1 MKFPLSLLTKLS
13 TVALAAIVCVTFAS
27 CADDTISNSTDGVK
41 TQSTQSVKLATST
54 MLFSANVGLQLP
66 DITNAIGSSTPA
78 TRAVSLNERYMPLAE
93 GSELKARVFVVK
105 ADRDAMKMIN
115 GKEAMD
121 PEKVVMGAGEVTW
134 DNIQQVNGGGVNLH
148 SNKNALTLTWL
159 GKEVPMKAG
168 EDWYICGIIG
178 GEYDNS
184 FKEASETATDPAQKK
199 LALQLYNFYVKFN
212 PSSAHN
218 TRDAKGNLRVTAAFS
233 TGWTKL
239 DIKQTN
245 VIDIRN
251 WKFKARGTLLRFKV
265 KRDTELVKPEAHKY
279 SFASS
284 QLTANGG
291 FLMMPLSS
299 FRGGDAY
306 KTDLEHG
313 LDCEIRPWEQDID
326 HNFYWQY
333 QSDQHKPFN
342 DIEPGKPSERP
353 NSYYEYRYT
362 YDAGKMHEDKYGKDY
377 DEFYV
382 WGMPMPMPGY
392 NGTTQL
398 TAERGSF
405 MLGRKQPANSKYD
418 YADEWLLAKGQV
430 DEEYNTN
437 EYKIVDFTSEQ
448 NRNKAFS
455 AELGVCRP
463 RFSEM
468 EDGKLKYAW
477 ANPLER
483 LAVTNSMTE
492 EKGWHDSNVQ
502 NSKDKDWGY
511 IQNLTCNSGYFKTR
525 FTMGGKPMVPDNYH
539 APTSEEW
546 GCAVPN
552 IYTNLNDRW
561 LDNDMV
567 GWDRLI
573 PGATP
578 WFEMYNPRNDDDRP
592 RIVAGETHIDAKR
605 DIQEERYWQEY
616 PAFYSYYMQDRD
628 KAELMA
634 IRFEGTHP
642 EAKYADEK
650 YLIGNRY
657 RCAYRWR
664 FVNCGN
670 GKNSDDNSNDAHG
683 MRVVVQS
690 RWIGHANV
698 SLTDLTDEA
707 WWGESS
713 SQNPLFNT
721 DCYRVMSCTGY
732 PYTNGKAGR
741 KWLWH
746 ISLWTSTRWKYDN
759 YGTDDEY
766 SNKTMCIRRF
776 SKDGFE
782 RGHNDN
788 NRACLPVRLIVNRNV
803 DEFGSEAPRRKQ
815 YDRDQNTLISRKAD
829 NSVTN
834 WNYTP
839 PKYY

>member
-1 MKFPLSLLTKLS
+1 M
-13 TVALAAIVCVTFAS
+13 
-27 CADDTISNSTDGVK
+27 
-41 TQSTQSVKLATST
+41 Q
-54 MLFSANVGLQLP
+54 
-66 DITNAIGSSTPA
+66 
-78 TRAVSLNERYMPLAE
+78 
-93 GSELKARVFVVK
+93 
-105 ADRDAMKMIN
+105 
-115 GKEAMD
+115 
-121 PEKVVMGAGEVTW
+121 
-134 DNIQQVNGGGVNLH
+134 
-148 SNKNALTLTWL
+148 
-159 GKEVPMKAG
+159 AG

-178 GEYDNS
+178 GEYDDS
-184 FKEASETATDPAQKK
+184 FKEIAEDPTTDPDTKK

-239 DIKQTN
+239 NIKQTN

-251 WKFKARGTLLRFKV
+251 WIFKARGTLLRFKV

-299 FRGGDAY
+299 FRSGNAY
-306 KTDLEHG
+306 KTDCDNG

-333 QSDQHKPFN
+333 QSDQHKTFN
-342 DIEPGKPSERP
+342 DIQPSEP
-353 NSYYEYRYT
+353 SKSQNTYYEYRYT

-418 YADEWLLAKGQV
+418 YADEWLLAKGEV
-430 DEEYNTN
+430 SKELNTN
-437 EYKIVDFTSEQ
+437 EYKIIDFTSEQ

-468 EDGKLKYAW
+468 ENGKFKYAW

-483 LAVTNSMTE
+483 LAVTNSKTN
-492 EKGWHDSNVQ
+492 EKGWHDSNKQ
-502 NSKDKDWGY
+502 NSTDKNSGY
-511 IQNLTCNSGYFKTR
+511 IDNLTCKSGDFKMR
-525 FTMGGKPMVPDNYH
+525 FLINGKTKLPDNYH
-539 APTSEEW
+539 VPNNEEW
-546 GCAVPN
+546 GCAIPN

-561 LDNDMV
+561 LDNGLL
-567 GWDRLI
+567 GWDRLT

-578 WFEMYNPRNDDDRP
+578 WYEMYNPGKDDDRS
-592 RIVAGETHIDAKR
+592 IITAGETHNNAKR
-605 DIQEERYWQEY
+605 EIQEERDWGKY

-628 KAELMA
+628 KSELMA
-634 IRFEGTHP
+634 IRFNGTNP
-642 EAKYADEK
+642 QAKYTGEK

-664 FVNCGN
+664 FINCGN
-670 GKNSDDNSNDAHG
+670 NEDSNDEHG
-683 MRVVVQS
+683 MRLVVQS
-690 RWIGHANV
+690 RWIGNANV
-698 SLTDLTDEA
+698 SLMDLKDDK

-732 PYTNGKAGR
+732 PYTGYR
-741 KWLWH
+741 WTWY
-746 ISLWTSTRWKYDN
+746 ISFWTSARWKFVPN
-759 YGTDDEY
+759 TGDDQY
-766 SNKTMCIRRF
+766 INKTMCYRRF

-782 RGHNDN
+782 RGHNDGSGW
-788 NRACLPVRLIVNRNV
+788 CLPVRLIINRNV
-803 DEFGSEAPRRKQ
+803 DEFGSEAPRKKQ
-815 YDRDQNTLISRKAD
+815 HDRDQNTLISRKAD
-829 NSVTN
+829 GTVSDWT
-834 WNYTP
+834 YTP
-839 PKYY
+839 PKGY

>member
-66 DITNAIGSSTPA
+66 DITNTIDPNTPA

-93 GSELKARVFVVK
+93 GSDLKARVFVVK
-105 ADRDAMKMIN
+105 ADKNAMKMIN
-115 GKEAMD
+115 GKQAMD
-121 PEKVVMGAGEVTW
+121 PDKVVMGAGEVTW

-184 FKEASETATDPAQKK
+184 FKETSETTTDPALKK

-239 DIKQTN
+239 NIKQTN

-251 WKFKARGTLLRFKV
+251 WIFKARGTLLRFKV

-299 FRGGDAY
+299 FRGADAY
-306 KTDLEHG
+306 KTDCEKG

-333 QSDQHKPFN
+333 QSDQHKTFN
-342 DIEPGKPSERP
+342 DIEPSEPSKSQ
-353 NSYYEYRYT
+353 NTYYEYRYT

-418 YADEWLLAKGQV
+418 YADEWLLAKGEV
-430 DEEYNTN
+430 SKELNTN
-437 EYKIVDFTSEQ
+437 EYKIIDFTSEQ

-468 EDGKLKYAW
+468 ENGKFKYAW
-477 ANPLER
+477 ANPLEG
-483 LAVTNSMTE
+483 LAVTNSKTN
-492 EKGWHDSNVQ
+492 EKGWHDSNKQ
-502 NSKDKDWGY
+502 NSTDKNSGY
-511 IQNLTCNSGYFKTR
+511 IDNLTCKSGDFKMR
-525 FTMGGKPMVPDNYH
+525 FLINGKTKLPDNYH
-539 APTSEEW
+539 VPNNEEW
-546 GCAVPN
+546 GCAIPN

-561 LDNDMV
+561 LDNGLL
-567 GWDRLI
+567 GWDRLT

-578 WFEMYNPRNDDDRP
+578 WFEMYNPGKDDDRS
-592 RIVAGETHIDAKR
+592 IITAGETHNNAKR
-605 DIQEERYWQEY
+605 EIQEERDWGKY

-628 KAELMA
+628 KSELMA
-634 IRFEGTHP
+634 IRFNGTNP
-642 EAKYADEK
+642 QAKYTGEK

-664 FVNCGN
+664 FINCGN
-670 GKNSDDNSNDAHG
+670 NEDSNDEHG
-683 MRVVVQS
+683 MRLVVQS
-690 RWIGHANV
+690 RWIGNANV
-698 SLTDLTDEA
+698 SLMDLKDDK

-732 PYTNGKAGR
+732 PYTGHG
-741 KWLWH
+741 WTWY
-746 ISLWTSTRWKYDN
+746 ISFWTSARWKFVPN
-759 YGTDDEY
+759 TGDDQY
-766 SNKTMCIRRF
+766 INKSMCYRRF

-782 RGHNDN
+782 RGHNDGSGW
-788 NRACLPVRLIVNRNV
+788 CLPVRLIINRNV
-803 DEFGSEAPRRKQ
+803 DEFGSEAPRKKQ
-815 YDRDQNTLISRKAD
+815 HDRDQNTLISRKAD
-829 NSVTN
+829 GTVSDWT
-834 WNYTP
+834 YTP
-839 PKYY
+839 PKGY

>member
-66 DITNAIGSSTPA
+66 DITNTIDPNTPA

-93 GSELKARVFVVK
+93 GSDLKARVFVVK
-105 ADRDAMKMIN
+105 ADKNAMKMIN
-115 GKEAMD
+115 GKQAMD
-121 PEKVVMGAGEVTW
+121 PDKVVMGAGEVTW

-178 GEYDNS
+178 GEYDDF
-184 FKEASETATDPAQKK
+184 FKETSEKATDPAQKK

-251 WKFKARGTLLRFKV
+251 WIFKARGTLLRFKV

-299 FRGGDAY
+299 FRSGNAY
-306 KTDLEHG
+306 KTDCEKG

-333 QSDQHKPFN
+333 ESDQHKTFN
-342 DIEPGKPSERP
+342 DIEPSEPSKSQ
-353 NSYYEYRYT
+353 NTYYEYRYT
-362 YDAGKMHEDKYGKDY
+362 YDAGKMHEDRYGKDY

-418 YADEWLLAKGQV
+418 YADEWLLAKGEV
-430 DEEYNTN
+430 SKELNTN
-437 EYKIVDFTSEQ
+437 EYKIIDFTSEQ

-468 EDGKLKYAW
+468 ENGKFKYAW

-483 LAVTNSMTE
+483 LAVTNSKTN
-492 EKGWHDSNVQ
+492 EKGWHDSNKQ
-502 NSKDKDWGY
+502 NSTDKNSGY
-511 IQNLTCNSGYFKTR
+511 IDNLTCKSGDFKMR
-525 FTMGGKPMVPDNYH
+525 FLINGKTKLPDNYH
-539 APTSEEW
+539 VPNNEEW
-546 GCAVPN
+546 GCAIPN

-561 LDNDMV
+561 LDNGLL
-567 GWDRLI
+567 GWDRLT

-578 WFEMYNPRNDDDRP
+578 WYEMYNPGKDDDRS
-592 RIVAGETHIDAKR
+592 IITAGETHNNAKR
-605 DIQEERYWQEY
+605 EIQEERDWGKY

-628 KAELMA
+628 KSELMA
-634 IRFEGTHP
+634 IRFNGTNP
-642 EAKYADEK
+642 QAKYTGEK

-664 FVNCGN
+664 FINCGN
-670 GKNSDDNSNDAHG
+670 NEDSNDEHG
-683 MRVVVQS
+683 MRLVVQS
-690 RWIGHANV
+690 RWIGNANV
-698 SLTDLTDEA
+698 SLMDLKDDK

-732 PYTNGKAGR
+732 PYTGYR
-741 KWLWH
+741 WTWY
-746 ISLWTSTRWKYDN
+746 ISFWTSARWKFVPN
-759 YGTDDEY
+759 TGDDQY
-766 SNKTMCIRRF
+766 INKTMCYRRF

-782 RGHNDN
+782 RGHNDGSGW
-788 NRACLPVRLIVNRNV
+788 CLPVRLIINRNV
-803 DEFGSEAPRRKQ
+803 DEFGSEAPRKKQ
-815 YDRDQNTLISRKAD
+815 HDKDQNTLISRKAD
-829 NSVTN
+829 GTVSDWT
-834 WNYTP
+834 YTP
-839 PKYY
+839 PKGY

>member
-66 DITNAIGSSTPA
+66 DITNTIDPNTPA

-93 GSELKARVFVVK
+93 GSDLKARVFVVK
-105 ADRDAMKMIN
+105 ADKNAMKMIN
-115 GKEAMD
+115 GKQAMD
-121 PEKVVMGAGEVTW
+121 PDKVVMGAGEVTW

-159 GKEVPMKAG
+159 GEPASMQAG

-178 GEYDNS
+178 GEYDDS
-184 FKEASETATDPAQKK
+184 FKEIAEDPTTDPDTKK

-239 DIKQTN
+239 NIKQTN

-251 WKFKARGTLLRFKV
+251 WIFKARGTLLRFKV

-299 FRGGDAY
+299 FRSGNAY
-306 KTDLEHG
+306 KTDCDNG

-333 QSDQHKPFN
+333 ESDQHKTFN
-342 DIEPGKPSERP
+342 DIGPSEP
-353 NSYYEYRYT
+353 SKSQNTYYEYRYT

-418 YADEWLLAKGQV
+418 YADEWLLAKG
-430 DEEYNTN
+430 EASKELNTN
-437 EYKIVDFTSEQ
+437 EYKIIDFTSEQ

-468 EDGKLKYAW
+468 ENGKLKYAW

-483 LAVTNSMTE
+483 LAVTNSKTN
-492 EKGWHDSNVQ
+492 EKGWHDSNKQ
-502 NSKDKDWGY
+502 NSTDKNSGY
-511 IQNLTCNSGYFKTR
+511 IDNLTCKSGDFKMR
-525 FTMGGKPMVPDNYH
+525 FLINGKTKLPDNYH
-539 APTSEEW
+539 VPNNEEW
-546 GCAVPN
+546 GCAIPN

-561 LDNDMV
+561 LDNGLL
-567 GWDRLI
+567 GWDRLT

-578 WFEMYNPRNDDDRP
+578 WYEMYNPGKDDDRP
-592 RIVAGETHIDAKR
+592 YITAGETHNNNKR
-605 DIQEERYWQEY
+605 EIQEERDWGKY

-628 KAELMA
+628 KSELMA
-634 IRFEGTHP
+634 IRFNGTNP
-642 EAKYADEK
+642 QAKYTGEK

-670 GKNSDDNSNDAHG
+670 NENSNDEHG
-683 MRVVVQS
+683 MRLVVQS
-690 RWIGHANV
+690 RWIGNANV
-698 SLTDLTDEA
+698 SLMDLKDEK

-732 PYTNGKAGR
+732 PYTGYR
-741 KWLWH
+741 WTWY
-746 ISLWTSTRWKYDN
+746 ISFWTSARWKFVPN
-759 YGTDDEY
+759 TGDDQY
-766 SNKTMCIRRF
+766 INKTMCYRRF

-782 RGHNDN
+782 RGHNDGG
-788 NRACLPVRLIVNRNV
+788 AWCLPVRLIVNRNV

-815 YDRDQNTLISRKAD
+815 YDSDQNTLISRKAD

>member
-66 DITNAIGSSTPA
+66 DITNTIDPNTPA

-93 GSELKARVFVVK
+93 GSDLKARVFVVK
-105 ADRDAMKMIN
+105 ADKNAMKMIN
-115 GKEAMD
+115 GKQAMD
-121 PEKVVMGAGEVTW
+121 PDKVVMGAGEVTW

-178 GEYDNS
+178 GEYDDF
-184 FKEASETATDPAQKK
+184 FKKTSEETTDPAVKK

-245 VIDIRN
+245 AIDIRN
-251 WKFKARGTLLRFKV
+251 WIFKARGTLLRFKV
-265 KRDTELVKPEAHKY
+265 KRDTELVKPQAHKY

-299 FRGGDAY
+299 FRSGNAY
-306 KTDLEHG
+306 KTDCEKG

-333 QSDQHKPFN
+333 ESDQHKTFN
-342 DIEPGKPSERP
+342 DIQPSEP
-353 NSYYEYRYT
+353 SKSQNTYYEYRYT
-362 YDAGKMHEDKYGKDY
+362 YDAGKMHEDRYGKDY

-418 YADEWLLAKGQV
+418 YADEWLLAKG
-430 DEEYNTN
+430 EASKELNTN
-437 EYKIVDFTSEQ
+437 EYKIIDFTSEQ

-468 EDGKLKYAW
+468 ENGNLKYAW

-483 LAVTNSMTE
+483 LAVTNSKTN
-492 EKGWHDSNVQ
+492 EKGWHDSNKQ
-502 NSKDKDWGY
+502 NSTDKNSGY
-511 IQNLTCNSGYFKTR
+511 IDNLTCKSGDFKMR
-525 FTMGGKPMVPDNYH
+525 FLINGKTKLPDNYH
-539 APTSEEW
+539 VPNNEEW
-546 GCAVPN
+546 GCAIPN

-561 LDNDMV
+561 LDKDLI
-567 GWDRLI
+567 GWDKLT

-578 WFEMYNPRNDDDRP
+578 WFEMYNPRNDEDRS
-592 RIVAGETHIDAKR
+592 IVTAGETHNNGKR
-605 DIQEERYWQEY
+605 DIQEERYWGEY

-628 KAELMA
+628 KSELMA
-634 IRFEGTHP
+634 IRFNGTNP
-642 EAKYADEK
+642 QAKYTGEK

-670 GKNSDDNSNDAHG
+670 NEDSNDKHG
-683 MRVVVQS
+683 MRLVVQS
-690 RWIGHANV
+690 RWIGNANV
-698 SLTDLTDEA
+698 SLMDLKDEK

-732 PYTNGKAGR
+732 PYTGHG
-741 KWLWH
+741 WTWY
-746 ISLWTSTRWKYDN
+746 ISLWTSARWKFIPN
-759 YGTDDEY
+759 TADDQY
-766 SNKTMCIRRF
+766 TNKSMCYRRF

-788 NRACLPVRLIVNRNV
+788 AGFCLPVRLIVNRNV
-803 DEFGSEAPRRKQ
+803 DEFGSETPRKKQ
-815 YDRDQNTLISRKAD
+815 HDKDQNTLISRKAD
-829 NSVTN
+829 GTVSDWT
-834 WNYTP
+834 YTP

>member
-66 DITNAIGSSTPA
+66 DITNTIDPNTPA

-93 GSELKARVFVVK
+93 GSDLKARVFVVK
-105 ADRDAMKMIN
+105 ADKNAMKMIN
-115 GKEAMD
+115 GKQAMD
-121 PEKVVMGAGEVTW
+121 PDKVVMGAGEVTW

-178 GEYDNS
+178 GEYDDF
-184 FKEASETATDPAQKK
+184 FKKTSEETTDPAVKK

-251 WKFKARGTLLRFKV
+251 WIFKARGTLLRFKV

-299 FRGGDAY
+299 FRSGNAY
-306 KTDLEHG
+306 TTDCEKG

-333 QSDQHKPFN
+333 ESDQHKTFN
-342 DIEPGKPSERP
+342 DIQPSEP
-353 NSYYEYRYT
+353 SKSQNTYYEYRYT
-362 YDAGKMHEDKYGKDY
+362 YDAGKMHEDRYGKDY

-382 WGMPMPMPGY
+382 WGMPMPMPDY

-418 YADEWLLAKGQV
+418 YADEWLLAKG
-430 DEEYNTN
+430 EASKELNTN
-437 EYKIVDFTSEQ
+437 EYKIIDFTSEQ

-468 EDGKLKYAW
+468 ENGNLKYAW

-483 LAVTNSMTE
+483 LAVTNSKTN
-492 EKGWHDSNVQ
+492 EKGWHDSNKQ
-502 NSKDKDWGY
+502 NSTDKNSGY
-511 IQNLTCNSGYFKTR
+511 IDNLTCKSGDFKMR
-525 FTMGGKPMVPDNYH
+525 FLINGKTKLPDNYH
-539 APTSEEW
+539 VPNNEEW
-546 GCAVPN
+546 GCAIPN

-561 LDNDMV
+561 LDKDLI
-567 GWDRLI
+567 GWDKLT

-578 WFEMYNPRNDDDRP
+578 WFEMYNPRNDEDCS
-592 RIVAGETHIDAKR
+592 IVTAGETHNNGKR
-605 DIQEERYWQEY
+605 DIQEERYWGEY

-628 KAELMA
+628 KSELMA
-634 IRFEGTHP
+634 IRFNGTNP
-642 EAKYADEK
+642 QAKYTGEK

-670 GKNSDDNSNDAHG
+670 NEDSNDKHG
-683 MRVVVQS
+683 MRLVVQS
-690 RWIGHANV
+690 RWIGNANV
-698 SLTDLTDEA
+698 SLMDLKDEK

-732 PYTNGKAGR
+732 PYTGHG
-741 KWLWH
+741 WTWY
-746 ISLWTSTRWKYDN
+746 ISLWTSARWKFIPN
-759 YGTDDEY
+759 TADDQY
-766 SNKTMCIRRF
+766 TNKSMCYRRF

-788 NRACLPVRLIVNRNV
+788 AGFCLPVRLIVNRNV
-803 DEFGSEAPRRKQ
+803 DEFGSETPRKKQ
-815 YDRDQNTLISRKAD
+815 HDKDQNTLISRKAD
-829 NSVTN
+829 GTVSDWT
-834 WNYTP
+834 YTP

>member
-27 CADDTISNSTDGVK
+27 CADDAISNSTDGVK
-41 TQSTQSVKLATST
+41 TQSMQSVKLATST

-66 DITNAIGSSTPA
+66 DITNTIDPNTPA

-93 GSELKARVFVVK
+93 GSDLKARVFVVK
-105 ADRDAMKMIN
+105 ADKNAMKMIN
-115 GKEAMD
+115 GKQAMD
-121 PEKVVMGAGEVTW
+121 PDKVVMGAGEVTW

-184 FKEASETATDPAQKK
+184 FKEASETATDPDQKK

-239 DIKQTN
+239 NIKQTN

-251 WKFKARGTLLRFKV
+251 WIFKARGTLLRFKV
-265 KRDTELVKPEAHKY
+265 KRDTELVKPQAHKY

-299 FRGGDAY
+299 FRSGNAY
-306 KTDLEHG
+306 KTDCEKG

-333 QSDQHKPFN
+333 ESDQHKTFN
-342 DIEPGKPSERP
+342 DIEPSEPSKSQ
-353 NSYYEYRYT
+353 NTYYEYRYT
-362 YDAGKMHEDKYGKDY
+362 YDAGKMHEDRYGKDY

-418 YADEWLLAKGQV
+418 YADEWLLAKGEV
-430 DEEYNTN
+430 SKELNTN
-437 EYKIVDFTSEQ
+437 EYKIIDFTSEQ

-468 EDGKLKYAW
+468 ENGKFKYAW

-483 LAVTNSMTE
+483 LAVTNSKTN
-492 EKGWHDSNVQ
+492 EKGWHDSNKQ
-502 NSKDKDWGY
+502 NSTDKNSGY
-511 IQNLTCNSGYFKTR
+511 IDNLTCKSGDFKMR
-525 FTMGGKPMVPDNYH
+525 FLINGKTKLPDNYH
-539 APTSEEW
+539 VPNNEEW
-546 GCAVPN
+546 GCAIPN

-561 LDNDMV
+561 LDNGLL
-567 GWDRLI
+567 GWDRLT

-578 WFEMYNPRNDDDRP
+578 WYEMYNPGKDDDRS
-592 RIVAGETHIDAKR
+592 IITAGETHNNAKR
-605 DIQEERYWQEY
+605 EIQEERDWGKY

-628 KAELMA
+628 KSELMA
-634 IRFEGTHP
+634 IRFNGTNP
-642 EAKYADEK
+642 QAKYTGEK

-664 FVNCGN
+664 FINCGN
-670 GKNSDDNSNDAHG
+670 NEDSNDEHG
-683 MRVVVQS
+683 MRLVVQS
-690 RWIGHANV
+690 RWIGNANV
-698 SLTDLTDEA
+698 SLMDLKDDK

-732 PYTNGKAGR
+732 PYTGYR
-741 KWLWH
+741 WTWY
-746 ISLWTSTRWKYDN
+746 ISFWTSARWKFVPN
-759 YGTDDEY
+759 TGDDQY
-766 SNKTMCIRRF
+766 INKTMCYRRF

-782 RGHNDN
+782 RGHNDGSGW
-788 NRACLPVRLIVNRNV
+788 CLPVRLIINRNV
-803 DEFGSEAPRRKQ
+803 DEFGSEAPRKKQ
-815 YDRDQNTLISRKAD
+815 HDRDQNTLISRKAD
-829 NSVTN
+829 GTVSDWT
-834 WNYTP
+834 YTP
-839 PKYY
+839 PKGY

>member
-66 DITNAIGSSTPA
+66 DITNTIDPNTPA

-93 GSELKARVFVVK
+93 GSDLKARVFVVK
-105 ADRDAMKMIN
+105 ADKNAMKMIN
-115 GKEAMD
+115 GKQAMD
-121 PEKVVMGAGEVTW
+121 PDKVVMGAGEVTW

-178 GEYDNS
+178 GEYDDF
-184 FKEASETATDPAQKK
+184 FKKTSEETTDPAVKK

-251 WKFKARGTLLRFKV
+251 WIFKARGTLLRFKV

-299 FRGGDAY
+299 FRSGNAY
-306 KTDLEHG
+306 TTDCEKG

-333 QSDQHKPFN
+333 ESDQHKTFN
-342 DIEPGKPSERP
+342 DIQPSEP
-353 NSYYEYRYT
+353 SKSQNTYYEYRYT
-362 YDAGKMHEDKYGKDY
+362 YDAGKMHEDRYGKDY

-382 WGMPMPMPGY
+382 WGMPMPMPDY

-418 YADEWLLAKGQV
+418 YADEWLLAKG
-430 DEEYNTN
+430 EASKELNTN
-437 EYKIVDFTSEQ
+437 EYKIIDFTSEQ

-468 EDGKLKYAW
+468 ENGNLKYAW

-483 LAVTNSMTE
+483 LAVTNSKTN
-492 EKGWHDSNVQ
+492 EKGWHDSNKQ
-502 NSKDKDWGY
+502 NSTDKNSGY
-511 IQNLTCNSGYFKTR
+511 IDNLTCKSGDFKMR
-525 FTMGGKPMVPDNYH
+525 FLINGKTKLPDNYH
-539 APTSEEW
+539 VPNNEEW
-546 GCAVPN
+546 GCAIPN

-561 LDNDMV
+561 LDKDLI
-567 GWDRLI
+567 GWDKLT

-578 WFEMYNPRNDDDRP
+578 WFEMYNPRNDEDRS
-592 RIVAGETHIDAKR
+592 IVTAGETHNNGKR
-605 DIQEERYWQEY
+605 DIQEERYWGEY
-616 PAFYSYYMQDRD
+616 SAFYSYYMQDRD
-628 KAELMA
+628 KSELMA
-634 IRFEGTHP
+634 IRFNGTNP
-642 EAKYADEK
+642 QAKYTGEK

-670 GKNSDDNSNDAHG
+670 NEDSNDKHG
-683 MRVVVQS
+683 MRLVVQS
-690 RWIGHANV
+690 RWIGNANV
-698 SLTDLTDEA
+698 SLMDLKDEK

-732 PYTNGKAGR
+732 PYTGHG
-741 KWLWH
+741 WTWY
-746 ISLWTSTRWKYDN
+746 ISLWTSARWKFIPN
-759 YGTDDEY
+759 TADDQY
-766 SNKTMCIRRF
+766 TNKSMCYRRF

-788 NRACLPVRLIVNRNV
+788 AGFCLPVRLIVNRNV
-803 DEFGSEAPRRKQ
+803 DEFGSETPRKKQ
-815 YDRDQNTLISRKAD
+815 HDKDQNTLISRKAD
-829 NSVTN
+829 GTVSDWT
-834 WNYTP
+834 YTP

>member
-13 TVALAAIVCVTFAS
+13 TVALAAIVCVTFVS

-66 DITNAIGSSTPA
+66 DITNAIDPNTPV

-93 GSELKARVFVVK
+93 GSDLKARVFVVK
-105 ADRDAMKMIN
+105 ADKNAKKMIN
-115 GKEAMD
+115 GKQAMD
-121 PEKVVMGAGEVTW
+121 PDKIVMGAGEVTW

-184 FKEASETATDPAQKK
+184 FKETSETTTDPALKK

-251 WKFKARGTLLRFKV
+251 WIFKARGTLLRFKV

-333 QSDQHKPFN
+333 QSDQHKTFN
-342 DIEPGKPSERP
+342 DIQPSEP
-353 NSYYEYRYT
+353 SKSQNTYYEYRYT

-418 YADEWLLAKGQV
+418 YADEWLLAKG
-430 DEEYNTN
+430 EASKELNTN
-437 EYKIVDFTSEQ
+437 EYKIIDFTSEQ

-468 EDGKLKYAW
+468 ENGNLKYAW

-483 LAVTNSMTE
+483 LAVTNSKTN
-492 EKGWHDSNVQ
+492 EKGWHDSNKQ
-502 NSKDKDWGY
+502 NSTDKNSGY
-511 IQNLTCNSGYFKTR
+511 IDNLTCKSGDFKMR
-525 FTMGGKPMVPDNYH
+525 FLINGKTKLPDNYH
-539 APTSEEW
+539 VPNNEEW
-546 GCAVPN
+546 GCAIPN

-561 LDNDMV
+561 LDNGLL
-567 GWDRLI
+567 GWDRLTQ
-573 PGATP
+573 GATP
-578 WFEMYNPRNDDDRP
+578 WYEMYNPGKDDDRS
-592 RIVAGETHIDAKR
+592 IITAGETHNNAKR
-605 DIQEERYWQEY
+605 EIQEERDWGKY

-628 KAELMA
+628 KSELMA
-634 IRFEGTHP
+634 IRFNGTNP
-642 EAKYADEK
+642 QAKYTGEK

-664 FVNCGN
+664 FINCGN
-670 GKNSDDNSNDAHG
+670 NEDSNDEHG
-683 MRVVVQS
+683 MRLVVQS
-690 RWIGHANV
+690 RWIGNANV
-698 SLTDLTDEA
+698 SLMDLKDDK

-732 PYTNGKAGR
+732 PYTGYR
-741 KWLWH
+741 WTWY
-746 ISLWTSTRWKYDN
+746 ISFWTSARWKFVPN
-759 YGTDDEY
+759 TGDDQY
-766 SNKTMCIRRF
+766 INKTMCYRRF

-782 RGHNDN
+782 RGHNDGSGW
-788 NRACLPVRLIVNRNV
+788 CLPVRLIINRNV
-803 DEFGSEAPRRKQ
+803 DEFGSEAPRKKQ
-815 YDRDQNTLISRKAD
+815 HDRDQNTLISRKAD
-829 NSVTN
+829 GTVSDWT
-834 WNYTP
+834 YTP
-839 PKYY
+839 PKGY

>member
-13 TVALAAIVCVTFAS
+13 TVALAAIVCVTFVS

-66 DITNAIGSSTPA
+66 DITNTIDPNTPA

-93 GSELKARVFVVK
+93 GSDLKARVFVVK
-105 ADRDAMKMIN
+105 ADKNAMKMIN
-115 GKEAMD
+115 GKQAMD
-121 PEKVVMGAGEVTW
+121 PDKVVMGAGEVTW

-178 GEYDNS
+178 GEYDDF
-184 FKEASETATDPAQKK
+184 FKKTSEETTDPAVKK

-251 WKFKARGTLLRFKV
+251 WIFKARGTLLRFKV

-299 FRGGDAY
+299 FRSGNAY
-306 KTDLEHG
+306 TTDCEKG

-333 QSDQHKPFN
+333 ESDQHKTFN
-342 DIEPGKPSERP
+342 DIGPSEP
-353 NSYYEYRYT
+353 SKSQNTYYEYRYT
-362 YDAGKMHEDKYGKDY
+362 YDAGKMHEDRYGKDY

-382 WGMPMPMPGY
+382 WGMPMPMPDY

-418 YADEWLLAKGQV
+418 YADEWLLAKG
-430 DEEYNTN
+430 EASKELNTN
-437 EYKIVDFTSEQ
+437 EYKIIDFTSEQ

-468 EDGKLKYAW
+468 ENGNLKYAW

-483 LAVTNSMTE
+483 LAVTNSKTN
-492 EKGWHDSNVQ
+492 EKGWHDSNKQ
-502 NSKDKDWGY
+502 NSTDKNSGY
-511 IQNLTCNSGYFKTR
+511 IDNLTCKSGDFKMR
-525 FTMGGKPMVPDNYH
+525 FLINGKTKLPDNYH
-539 APTSEEW
+539 VPNNEEW
-546 GCAVPN
+546 GCAIPN

-561 LDNDMV
+561 LDNGLL
-567 GWDRLI
+567 GWDRLT

-578 WFEMYNPRNDDDRP
+578 WYEMYNPGKDDDRS
-592 RIVAGETHIDAKR
+592 IITAGETHNNAKR
-605 DIQEERYWQEY
+605 EIQEERDWGKY

-628 KAELMA
+628 KSELMA
-634 IRFEGTHP
+634 IRFNGTNP
-642 EAKYADEK
+642 QAKYTGEK

-664 FVNCGN
+664 FINCGN
-670 GKNSDDNSNDAHG
+670 NEDSNDEHG
-683 MRVVVQS
+683 MRLVVQS
-690 RWIGHANV
+690 RWIGNANV
-698 SLTDLTDEA
+698 SLMDLKDDK

-732 PYTNGKAGR
+732 PYTGYR
-741 KWLWH
+741 WTWY
-746 ISLWTSTRWKYDN
+746 ISFWTSARWKFVPN
-759 YGTDDEY
+759 TGDDQY
-766 SNKTMCIRRF
+766 INKTMCYRRF

-782 RGHNDN
+782 RGHNDGSGW
-788 NRACLPVRLIVNRNV
+788 CLPVRLIINRNV
-803 DEFGSEAPRRKQ
+803 DEFGSEAPRKKQ
-815 YDRDQNTLISRKAD
+815 HDRDQNTLISRKAD
-829 NSVTN
+829 GTVSDWT
-834 WNYTP
+834 YTP
-839 PKYY
+839 PKGY

>member
-1 MKFPLSLLTKLS
+1 
-13 TVALAAIVCVTFAS
+13 
-27 CADDTISNSTDGVK
+27 
-41 TQSTQSVKLATST
+41 
-54 MLFSANVGLQLP
+54 
-66 DITNAIGSSTPA
+66 
-78 TRAVSLNERYMPLAE
+78 MPLAE
-93 GSELKARVFVVK
+93 GSDLKARVFVVK
-105 ADRDAMKMIN
+105 ADKNAMKMIN
-115 GKEAMD
+115 GKQAMD
-121 PEKVVMGAGEVTW
+121 PDKVVMGAGEVTW

-178 GEYDNS
+178 GEYDDF
-184 FKEASETATDPAQKK
+184 FKKTSEETTDPAVKK

-251 WKFKARGTLLRFKV
+251 WIFKARGTLLRFKV

-299 FRGGDAY
+299 FRSGNAY
-306 KTDLEHG
+306 TTDCEKG

-333 QSDQHKPFN
+333 ESDQHKTFN
-342 DIEPGKPSERP
+342 DIQPSEP
-353 NSYYEYRYT
+353 SKSQNTYYEYRYT
-362 YDAGKMHEDKYGKDY
+362 YDAGKMHEDRYGKDY

-382 WGMPMPMPGY
+382 WGMPMPMPDY

-418 YADEWLLAKGQV
+418 YADEWLLAKG
-430 DEEYNTN
+430 EASKELNTN
-437 EYKIVDFTSEQ
+437 EYKIIDFTSEQ

-468 EDGKLKYAW
+468 ENGNLKYAW

-483 LAVTNSMTE
+483 LAVTNSKTN
-492 EKGWHDSNVQ
+492 EKGWHDSNKQ
-502 NSKDKDWGY
+502 NSTDKNSGY
-511 IQNLTCNSGYFKTR
+511 IDNLTCKSGDFKMR
-525 FTMGGKPMVPDNYH
+525 FLINGKTKLPDNYH
-539 APTSEEW
+539 VPNNEEW
-546 GCAVPN
+546 GCAIPN

-561 LDNDMV
+561 LDKDLI
-567 GWDRLI
+567 GWDKLT

-578 WFEMYNPRNDDDRP
+578 WFEMYNPRNDEDRS
-592 RIVAGETHIDAKR
+592 IVTAGETHNNGKR
-605 DIQEERYWQEY
+605 DIQEERYWGEY

-628 KAELMA
+628 KSELMA
-634 IRFEGTHP
+634 IRFNGTNP
-642 EAKYADEK
+642 QAKYTGEK

-670 GKNSDDNSNDAHG
+670 NEDSNDKHG
-683 MRVVVQS
+683 MRLVVQS
-690 RWIGHANV
+690 RWIGNANV
-698 SLTDLTDEA
+698 SLMDLKDEK

-732 PYTNGKAGR
+732 PYTGHG
-741 KWLWH
+741 WTWY
-746 ISLWTSTRWKYDN
+746 ISLWTSARWKFIPN
-759 YGTDDEY
+759 TADDQY
-766 SNKTMCIRRF
+766 TNKSMCYRRF

-788 NRACLPVRLIVNRNV
+788 AGFCLPVRLIVNRNV
-803 DEFGSEAPRRKQ
+803 DEFGSETPRKKQ
-815 YDRDQNTLISRKAD
+815 HDKDQNTLISRKAD
-829 NSVTN
+829 GTVSDWT
-834 WNYTP
+834 YTP

>member
-66 DITNAIGSSTPA
+66 DITNTIDPNTPA
-78 TRAVSLNERYMPLAE
+78 TRVVSLNERYMPLAE
-93 GSELKARVFVVK
+93 GSDLKARVFVVK
-105 ADRDAMKMIN
+105 ADKNAMKMIN
-115 GKEAMD
+115 GKQAMD
-121 PEKVVMGAGEVTW
+121 PDKVVLGAGEVTW

-178 GEYDNS
+178 GEYDDF
-184 FKEASETATDPAQKK
+184 FKKTSEETTDPAVKK

-251 WKFKARGTLLRFKV
+251 WIFKARGTLLRFKV
-265 KRDTELVKPEAHKY
+265 KRDTELVKPQAHKY

-299 FRGGDAY
+299 FRSGNAY
-306 KTDLEHG
+306 KTDCEKG

-333 QSDQHKPFN
+333 ESDQHKTFN
-342 DIEPGKPSERP
+342 DIEPSEPSKSQ
-353 NSYYEYRYT
+353 NTYYEYRYT
-362 YDAGKMHEDKYGKDY
+362 YDAGKMHEDRYGKDY

-382 WGMPMPMPGY
+382 WGMPMPMPDY

-418 YADEWLLAKGQV
+418 YADEWLLAKG
-430 DEEYNTN
+430 EASKELNTN
-437 EYKIVDFTSEQ
+437 EYKIIDFTSEQ

-468 EDGKLKYAW
+468 ENGNLKYAW

-483 LAVTNSMTE
+483 LAVTNSKTN
-492 EKGWHDSNVQ
+492 EKGWHDSNKQ
-502 NSKDKDWGY
+502 NSTDKNSGY
-511 IQNLTCNSGYFKTR
+511 IDNLTCKSGDFKMR
-525 FTMGGKPMVPDNYH
+525 FLINGKTKLPDNYH
-539 APTSEEW
+539 VPNNEEW
-546 GCAVPN
+546 GCAIPN

-561 LDNDMV
+561 LDKDLI
-567 GWDRLI
+567 GWDKLT

-578 WFEMYNPRNDDDRP
+578 WFEMYNPRNDEDRS
-592 RIVAGETHIDAKR
+592 IVTAGETHNNGKR
-605 DIQEERYWQEY
+605 DIQEERYWGEY

-628 KAELMA
+628 KSELMA
-634 IRFEGTHP
+634 IRFNGTNP
-642 EAKYADEK
+642 QAKYTGEK

-670 GKNSDDNSNDAHG
+670 NEDSNDKHG
-683 MRVVVQS
+683 MRLVVQS
-690 RWIGHANV
+690 RWIGNANV
-698 SLTDLTDEA
+698 SLMDLKDDK

-732 PYTNGKAGR
+732 PYTGYR
-741 KWLWH
+741 WTWY
-746 ISLWTSTRWKYDN
+746 ISFWTSARWKFVPN
-759 YGTDDEY
+759 TGDDQY
-766 SNKTMCIRRF
+766 INKTMCYRRF

-782 RGHNDN
+782 RGHNDGSGW
-788 NRACLPVRLIVNRNV
+788 CLPVRLIINRNV
-803 DEFGSEAPRRKQ
+803 DEFGSEAPRKKQ
-815 YDRDQNTLISRKAD
+815 HDRDQNTLISRKAD
-829 NSVTN
+829 GTVSDWT
-834 WNYTP
+834 YTP
-839 PKYY
+839 PKGY

>member
-66 DITNAIGSSTPA
+66 DITNTIDPNTPA

-105 ADRDAMKMIN
+105 ADRNAMKMIN
-115 GKEAMD
+115 GKQAMD
-121 PEKVVMGAGEVTW
+121 PDKVVMGAGEVTW

-159 GKEVPMKAG
+159 GKSAPMQAG

-178 GEYDNS
+178 GEYDDF
-184 FKEASETATDPAQKK
+184 FKKTSEETTDPAVKK

-251 WKFKARGTLLRFKV
+251 WIFKARGTLLRFKV

-299 FRGGDAY
+299 FRSGNAY
-306 KTDLEHG
+306 TTDCEKG

-333 QSDQHKPFN
+333 ESDQHKTFN
-342 DIEPGKPSERP
+342 DIQPSEP
-353 NSYYEYRYT
+353 SKSQNTYYEYRYT
-362 YDAGKMHEDKYGKDY
+362 YDAGKMHEDRYGKDY

-382 WGMPMPMPGY
+382 WGMPMPMPDY

-418 YADEWLLAKGQV
+418 YADEWLLAKG
-430 DEEYNTN
+430 EASKELNTN
-437 EYKIVDFTSEQ
+437 EYKIIDFTSEQ

-468 EDGKLKYAW
+468 ENGNLKYAW

-483 LAVTNSMTE
+483 LAVTNSKTN
-492 EKGWHDSNVQ
+492 EKGWHDSNKQ
-502 NSKDKDWGY
+502 NSTDKNSGY
-511 IQNLTCNSGYFKTR
+511 IDNLTCKSGDFKMR
-525 FTMGGKPMVPDNYH
+525 FLINGKTKLPDNYH
-539 APTSEEW
+539 VPNNEEW
-546 GCAVPN
+546 GCAIPN

-561 LDNDMV
+561 LDKDLI
-567 GWDRLI
+567 GWDKLT

-578 WFEMYNPRNDDDRP
+578 WFEMYNPRNDEDRS
-592 RIVAGETHIDAKR
+592 IVTAGETHNNGKR
-605 DIQEERYWQEY
+605 DIQEERYWGEY

-628 KAELMA
+628 KSELMA
-634 IRFEGTHP
+634 IRFNGTNP
-642 EAKYADEK
+642 QAKYTGEK

-664 FVNCGN
+664 FINCGN
-670 GKNSDDNSNDAHG
+670 NEDSNDEHG
-683 MRVVVQS
+683 MRLVVQS
-690 RWIGHANV
+690 RWIGNANV
-698 SLTDLTDEA
+698 SLMDLKDDK

-732 PYTNGKAGR
+732 PYTGHG
-741 KWLWH
+741 WTWY
-746 ISLWTSTRWKYDN
+746 ISFWTSARWKFVPN
-759 YGTDDEY
+759 TGDDQY
-766 SNKTMCIRRF
+766 INKSMCYRRF

-782 RGHNDN
+782 RGHNDGSGW
-788 NRACLPVRLIVNRNV
+788 CLPVRLIINRNV
-803 DEFGSEAPRRKQ
+803 DEFGSEAPRKKQ
-815 YDRDQNTLISRKAD
+815 HDRDQNTLISRKAD
-829 NSVTN
+829 GTVSDWT
-834 WNYTP
+834 YTP
-839 PKYY
+839 PKGY

>member
-1 MKFPLSLLTKLS
+1 M
-13 TVALAAIVCVTFAS
+13 
-27 CADDTISNSTDGVK
+27 
-41 TQSTQSVKLATST
+41 QSVKLTTST

-66 DITNAIGSSTPA
+66 DITNTIDPNTPA

-93 GSELKARVFVVK
+93 GSDLKARVFVVK
-105 ADRDAMKMIN
+105 ADKNAMKMIN
-115 GKEAMD
+115 GKQAMD
-121 PEKVVMGAGEVTW
+121 PDKVVMGAGEVTW

-178 GEYDNS
+178 GEYDDF
-184 FKEASETATDPAQKK
+184 FKKTSEETTDPAVKK

-251 WKFKARGTLLRFKV
+251 WIFKARGTLLRFKV

-299 FRGGDAY
+299 FRSGNAY
-306 KTDLEHG
+306 TTDCEKG

-333 QSDQHKPFN
+333 ESDQHKTFN
-342 DIEPGKPSERP
+342 DIQPSEP
-353 NSYYEYRYT
+353 SKSQNTYYEYRYT
-362 YDAGKMHEDKYGKDY
+362 YDAGKMHEDRYGKDY

-382 WGMPMPMPGY
+382 WGMPMPMPDY

-418 YADEWLLAKGQV
+418 YADEWLLAKG
-430 DEEYNTN
+430 EASKELNTN
-437 EYKIVDFTSEQ
+437 EYKIIDFTSEQ

-468 EDGKLKYAW
+468 ENGNLKYAW

-483 LAVTNSMTE
+483 LAVTNSKTN
-492 EKGWHDSNVQ
+492 EKGWHDSNKQ
-502 NSKDKDWGY
+502 NSTDKNSGY
-511 IQNLTCNSGYFKTR
+511 IDNLTCKSGDFKMR
-525 FTMGGKPMVPDNYH
+525 FLINGKTKLPDNYH
-539 APTSEEW
+539 VPNNEEW
-546 GCAVPN
+546 GCAIPN

-561 LDNDMV
+561 LDKDLI
-567 GWDRLI
+567 GWDKLT

-578 WFEMYNPRNDDDRP
+578 WFEMYNPRNDEDRS
-592 RIVAGETHIDAKR
+592 IVTAGETHNNGKR
-605 DIQEERYWQEY
+605 DIQEERYWGEY

-628 KAELMA
+628 KSELMA
-634 IRFEGTHP
+634 IRFNGTNP
-642 EAKYADEK
+642 QAKYTGEK

-670 GKNSDDNSNDAHG
+670 NEDSNDKHG
-683 MRVVVQS
+683 MRLVVQS
-690 RWIGHANV
+690 RWIGNANV
-698 SLTDLTDEA
+698 SLMDLKDEK

-732 PYTNGKAGR
+732 PYTGHG
-741 KWLWH
+741 WTWY
-746 ISLWTSTRWKYDN
+746 ISLWTSARWKFIPN
-759 YGTDDEY
+759 TADDQY
-766 SNKTMCIRRF
+766 TNKSMCYRRF

-788 NRACLPVRLIVNRNV
+788 AGFCLPVRLIVNRNV
-803 DEFGSEAPRRKQ
+803 DEFGSETPRKKQ
-815 YDRDQNTLISRKAD
+815 HDKDQNTLISRKAD
-829 NSVTN
+829 GTVSDWT
-834 WNYTP
+834 YTP

>member
-27 CADDTISNSTDGVK
+27 CADDAISNSTDGVK

-66 DITNAIGSSTPA
+66 DITNTIDPNTPA

-93 GSELKARVFVVK
+93 GSDLKARVFVVK
-105 ADRDAMKMIN
+105 ADKNAMKMIN
-115 GKEAMD
+115 GKQAMD
-121 PEKVVMGAGEVTW
+121 PDKVVMGAGEVTW

-178 GEYDNS
+178 GEYDDF
-184 FKEASETATDPAQKK
+184 FKKTSEETTDPAVKK

-251 WKFKARGTLLRFKV
+251 WIFKARGTLLRFKV

-299 FRGGDAY
+299 FRSGNAY
-306 KTDLEHG
+306 TTDCEKG

-333 QSDQHKPFN
+333 ESDQHKTFN
-342 DIEPGKPSERP
+342 DIQPSEP
-353 NSYYEYRYT
+353 SKSQNTYYEYRYT
-362 YDAGKMHEDKYGKDY
+362 YDAGKMHEDRYGKDY

-382 WGMPMPMPGY
+382 WGMPMPMPDY

-418 YADEWLLAKGQV
+418 YADEWLLAKG
-430 DEEYNTN
+430 EASKELNTN
-437 EYKIVDFTSEQ
+437 EYKIIDFTSEQ

-468 EDGKLKYAW
+468 ENGNLKYAW

-483 LAVTNSMTE
+483 LAVTNSKTN
-492 EKGWHDSNVQ
+492 EKGWHDSNKQ
-502 NSKDKDWGY
+502 NSTDKNSGY
-511 IQNLTCNSGYFKTR
+511 IDNLTCKSGDFKMR
-525 FTMGGKPMVPDNYH
+525 FLINGKTKLPDNYH
-539 APTSEEW
+539 VPNNEEW
-546 GCAVPN
+546 GCAIPN

-561 LDNDMV
+561 LDKDLI
-567 GWDRLI
+567 GWDKLT

-578 WFEMYNPRNDDDRP
+578 WFEMYNPRNDEDRS
-592 RIVAGETHIDAKR
+592 IVTAGETHNNGKR
-605 DIQEERYWQEY
+605 DIQEERYWGEY

-628 KAELMA
+628 KSELMA
-634 IRFEGTHP
+634 IRFNGTNP
-642 EAKYADEK
+642 QAKYTGEK

-664 FVNCGN
+664 FINCGN
-670 GKNSDDNSNDAHG
+670 NEDSNDEHG
-683 MRVVVQS
+683 MRLVVQS
-690 RWIGHANV
+690 RWIGNANV
-698 SLTDLTDEA
+698 SLMDLKDDK

-732 PYTNGKAGR
+732 PYTGHG
-741 KWLWH
+741 WTWY
-746 ISLWTSTRWKYDN
+746 ISLWTSARWKFIPN
-759 YGTDDEY
+759 TADDQY
-766 SNKTMCIRRF
+766 TNKSMCYRRF

-788 NRACLPVRLIVNRNV
+788 AGFCLPVRLIVNRNV
-803 DEFGSEAPRRKQ
+803 DEFGSETPRKKQ
-815 YDRDQNTLISRKAD
+815 HDKDQNTLISRKAD
-829 NSVTN
+829 GTVSDWT
-834 WNYTP
+834 YTP

>member
-66 DITNAIGSSTPA
+66 DITNTIDPNTPA

-93 GSELKARVFVVK
+93 GSDLKARVFVVK
-105 ADRDAMKMIN
+105 ADKNAMKMIN
-115 GKEAMD
+115 GKQAMD
-121 PEKVVMGAGEVTW
+121 PDKVVMGAGEVTW

-178 GEYDNS
+178 GEYDDF
-184 FKEASETATDPAQKK
+184 FKKTSEETTDPAVKK

-251 WKFKARGTLLRFKV
+251 WIFKARGTLLRFKV

-299 FRGGDAY
+299 FRSGNAY
-306 KTDLEHG
+306 TTDCEKG

-333 QSDQHKPFN
+333 ESDQHKTFN
-342 DIEPGKPSERP
+342 DIEPSEPSKSQ
-353 NSYYEYRYT
+353 NTYYEYRYT
-362 YDAGKMHEDKYGKDY
+362 YDAGKMHEDRYGKDY

-418 YADEWLLAKGQV
+418 YADEWLLAKGEV
-430 DEEYNTN
+430 SKELNTN
-437 EYKIVDFTSEQ
+437 EYKIIDFTSEQ

-468 EDGKLKYAW
+468 ENGKFKYAW

-483 LAVTNSMTE
+483 LAVTNSKTN
-492 EKGWHDSNVQ
+492 EKGWHDSNKQ
-502 NSKDKDWGY
+502 NSTDKNSGY
-511 IQNLTCNSGYFKTR
+511 IDNLTCKSGDFKMR
-525 FTMGGKPMVPDNYH
+525 FLINGKTKLPDNYH
-539 APTSEEW
+539 VPNNEEW
-546 GCAVPN
+546 GCAIPN

-561 LDNDMV
+561 LNNGLL
-567 GWDRLI
+567 GWDRLT

-578 WFEMYNPRNDDDRP
+578 WYEMYNPGKDDDRS
-592 RIVAGETHIDAKR
+592 IITAGETHNNAKR
-605 DIQEERYWQEY
+605 EIQEERDWGKY

-628 KAELMA
+628 KSELMA
-634 IRFEGTHP
+634 IRFNGTNP
-642 EAKYADEK
+642 QAKYTGEK

-664 FVNCGN
+664 FINCGN
-670 GKNSDDNSNDAHG
+670 NEDSNDEHG
-683 MRVVVQS
+683 MRLVVQS
-690 RWIGHANV
+690 RWIGNANV
-698 SLTDLTDEA
+698 SLMDLKDDK

-732 PYTNGKAGR
+732 PYTGYR
-741 KWLWH
+741 WTWY
-746 ISLWTSTRWKYDN
+746 ISFWTSARWKFVPN
-759 YGTDDEY
+759 TGDDQY
-766 SNKTMCIRRF
+766 INKTMCYRRF

-782 RGHNDN
+782 RGHNDGSGW
-788 NRACLPVRLIVNRNV
+788 CLPVRLIINRNV
-803 DEFGSEAPRRKQ
+803 DEFGSEAPRKKQ
-815 YDRDQNTLISRKAD
+815 HDRDQNTLISRKAD
-829 NSVTN
+829 GTVSDWT
-834 WNYTP
+834 YTP
-839 PKYY
+839 PKGY

>member
-66 DITNAIGSSTPA
+66 DITNTIDPNTPA

-93 GSELKARVFVVK
+93 GSDLKARVFVVK
-105 ADRDAMKMIN
+105 ADKNAMKMIN
-115 GKEAMD
+115 GKQAMD
-121 PEKVVMGAGEVTW
+121 PDKVVMGAGEVTW

-178 GEYDNS
+178 GEYDDF
-184 FKEASETATDPAQKK
+184 FKKTSEETTDPAVKK

-251 WKFKARGTLLRFKV
+251 WIFKARGTLLRFKV

-299 FRGGDAY
+299 FRSGNAY
-306 KTDLEHG
+306 TTDCEKG

-333 QSDQHKPFN
+333 ESDQHKTFN
-342 DIEPGKPSERP
+342 DIQPSEP
-353 NSYYEYRYT
+353 SKSQNTYYEYRYT
-362 YDAGKMHEDKYGKDY
+362 YDAGKMHEDRYGKDY

-382 WGMPMPMPGY
+382 WGMPMPMPDY

-418 YADEWLLAKGQV
+418 YADEWLLAKG
-430 DEEYNTN
+430 EASKELNTN
-437 EYKIVDFTSEQ
+437 EYKIIDFTSEQ

-468 EDGKLKYAW
+468 ENGNLKYAW

-483 LAVTNSMTE
+483 LAVTNSKTN
-492 EKGWHDSNVQ
+492 EKGWHDSNKQ
-502 NSKDKDWGY
+502 NSTDKNSGY
-511 IQNLTCNSGYFKTR
+511 IDNLTCKSGDFKMR
-525 FTMGGKPMVPDNYH
+525 FLINGKTKLPDNYH
-539 APTSEEW
+539 VPNNEEW
-546 GCAVPN
+546 GCAIPN

-561 LDNDMV
+561 LDKDLI
-567 GWDRLI
+567 GWDKLT

-578 WFEMYNPRNDDDRP
+578 WFEMYNPRNDEDRS
-592 RIVAGETHIDAKR
+592 IVTAGETHNNGKR
-605 DIQEERYWQEY
+605 DIQEERYWGEY

-628 KAELMA
+628 KSELMA
-634 IRFEGTHP
+634 IRFNGTNP
-642 EAKYADEK
+642 QAKYTGEK

-670 GKNSDDNSNDAHG
+670 NEDSNDKHG
-683 MRVVVQS
+683 MRLVVQS
-690 RWIGHANV
+690 RWIGNANV
-698 SLTDLTDEA
+698 SLMDLKDEK

-732 PYTNGKAGR
+732 PYTGHG
-741 KWLWH
+741 WTWY
-746 ISLWTSTRWKYDN
+746 ISLWTSARWKFIPN
-759 YGTDDEY
+759 TADDQY
-766 SNKTMCIRRF
+766 TNKSMCYRRF

-788 NRACLPVRLIVNRNV
+788 AGFCLPVRLIVNRNV
-803 DEFGSEAPRRKQ
+803 DEFGSETPRKKQ
-815 YDRDQNTLISRKAD
+815 HDKDQNTLISRKAD
-829 NSVTN
+829 GTVSDWT
-834 WNYTP
+834 YTP
-839 PKYY
+839 PKGY

>member
-105 ADRDAMKMIN
+105 ADKNAMKMIN
-115 GKEAMD
+115 GKQAMD
-121 PEKVVMGAGEVTW
+121 PDKVVMGAGEVTW

-178 GEYDNS
+178 GEYDDF
-184 FKEASETATDPAQKK
+184 FKNASETATDPDQKK

-218 TRDAKGNLRVTAAFS
+218 SRDAKGNLRVTAAFS

-239 DIKQTN
+239 NIKQTN

-251 WKFKARGTLLRFKV
+251 WIFKARGTLLRFKV

-333 QSDQHKPFN
+333 QSDQHKTFN
-342 DIEPGKPSERP
+342 DIQPSEP
-353 NSYYEYRYT
+353 SKSQNTYYEYRYT
-362 YDAGKMHEDKYGKDY
+362 YDAGKMHEDRYGKDY

-418 YADEWLLAKGQV
+418 YADEWLLAKG
-430 DEEYNTN
+430 EASKELNTN
-437 EYKIVDFTSEQ
+437 EYKIIDFTSEQ

-468 EDGKLKYAW
+468 ENGKLKYAW

-483 LAVTNSMTE
+483 LAVTNSKTN
-492 EKGWHDSNVQ
+492 EKGWHDSNKQ
-502 NSKDKDWGY
+502 NSTDKNSGY
-511 IQNLTCNSGYFKTR
+511 IDNLTCKSGDFKMR
-525 FTMGGKPMVPDNYH
+525 FLINGKTKLPDNYH
-539 APTSEEW
+539 VPNNEEW
-546 GCAVPN
+546 GCAIPN

-561 LDNDMV
+561 LDKDLV
-567 GWDRLI
+567 GWDKLT

-578 WFEMYNPRNDDDRP
+578 WFEMYNPGKDDDRS
-592 RIVAGETHIDAKR
+592 IITAGETHNNAKR
-605 DIQEERYWQEY
+605 NIQEERDWGEY

-628 KAELMA
+628 KSELMA
-634 IRFEGTHP
+634 IRFVGTNP
-642 EAKYADEK
+642 QAKYTGEK

-670 GKNSDDNSNDAHG
+670 NEDSNDEHG
-683 MRVVVQS
+683 MRLVVQS
-690 RWIGHANV
+690 RWIGNANV
-698 SLTDLTDEA
+698 SLMDLKDEK

-732 PYTNGKAGR
+732 PYTGKG
-741 KWLWH
+741 WTWY
-746 ISLWTSTRWKYDN
+746 ISLWTSARWKFVPN
-759 YGTDDEY
+759 TGDDQY
-766 SNKTMCIRRF
+766 INKSMCYRRF

-788 NRACLPVRLIVNRNV
+788 AGFCLPVRLIVNRNV
-803 DEFGSEAPRRKQ
+803 DEFGSETPRKKQ
-815 YDRDQNTLISRKAD
+815 HDKDQNTLISRKAD
-829 NSVTN
+829 GTVSDWT
-834 WNYTP
+834 YTP
-839 PKYY
+839 PKGY

>member
-66 DITNAIGSSTPA
+66 DITNTIDPNTPA

-93 GSELKARVFVVK
+93 GSDLKARVFVVK
-105 ADRDAMKMIN
+105 ADKNAMKMIN
-115 GKEAMD
+115 GKQAMD
-121 PEKVVMGAGEVTW
+121 PDKVVMGAGEVTW

-178 GEYDNS
+178 GEYDDF
-184 FKEASETATDPAQKK
+184 FKKTSEETTDPAVKK

-251 WKFKARGTLLRFKV
+251 WIFKARGTLLRFKV

-299 FRGGDAY
+299 FRSGNAY
-306 KTDLEHG
+306 TTDCEKG

-333 QSDQHKPFN
+333 ESDQHKTFN
-342 DIEPGKPSERP
+342 DIQPSEP
-353 NSYYEYRYT
+353 SKSQNTYYEYRYT
-362 YDAGKMHEDKYGKDY
+362 YDAGKMHEDRYGKDY

-382 WGMPMPMPGY
+382 WGMPMPMPDY

-418 YADEWLLAKGQV
+418 YADEWLLAKG
-430 DEEYNTN
+430 EASKELNTN
-437 EYKIVDFTSEQ
+437 EYKIIDFTSEQ

-468 EDGKLKYAW
+468 ENGNLKYAW
-477 ANPLER
+477 ANSLER
-483 LAVTNSMTE
+483 LAVTNSKTN
-492 EKGWHDSNVQ
+492 EKGWHDSNKQ
-502 NSKDKDWGY
+502 NSTDKNSGY
-511 IQNLTCNSGYFKTR
+511 IDNLTCKSGDFKMR
-525 FTMGGKPMVPDNYH
+525 FLINGKTKLPDNYH
-539 APTSEEW
+539 VPNNEEW
-546 GCAVPN
+546 GCAIPN

-561 LDNDMV
+561 LDKDLI
-567 GWDRLI
+567 GWDKLT

-578 WFEMYNPRNDDDRP
+578 WFEIYNPRNDEDRS
-592 RIVAGETHIDAKR
+592 IVTAGETHNNGKR
-605 DIQEERYWQEY
+605 DIQEERYWGEY

-628 KAELMA
+628 KSELMA
-634 IRFEGTHP
+634 IRFNGTNP
-642 EAKYADEK
+642 QAKYTGEK

-670 GKNSDDNSNDAHG
+670 NEDSNDKHG
-683 MRVVVQS
+683 MRLVVQS
-690 RWIGHANV
+690 RWIGNANV
-698 SLTDLTDEA
+698 SLMDLKDEK

-732 PYTNGKAGR
+732 PYTGHG
-741 KWLWH
+741 WTWY
-746 ISLWTSTRWKYDN
+746 ISLWTSARWKFIPN
-759 YGTDDEY
+759 TADDQY
-766 SNKTMCIRRF
+766 TNKSMCYRRF

-788 NRACLPVRLIVNRNV
+788 AGFCLPVRLIVNRNV
-803 DEFGSEAPRRKQ
+803 DEFGSETPRKKQ
-815 YDRDQNTLISRKAD
+815 HDKDQNTLISRKAD
-829 NSVTN
+829 GTVSDWT
-834 WNYTP
+834 YTP

>member
-66 DITNAIGSSTPA
+66 DITNTIDPNTPA

-93 GSELKARVFVVK
+93 GSDLKARVFVVK
-105 ADRDAMKMIN
+105 ADKNAMKMIN
-115 GKEAMD
+115 GKQAMD
-121 PEKVVMGAGEVTW
+121 PDKVVMGAGEVTW

-178 GEYDNS
+178 GEYDDF
-184 FKEASETATDPAQKK
+184 FKETSEKATDPAQKK

-239 DIKQTN
+239 NIKQTN

-251 WKFKARGTLLRFKV
+251 WIFKARGTLLRFKV
-265 KRDTELVKPEAHKY
+265 KRDTELVKPQAHKY

-299 FRGGDAY
+299 FRSGNAY
-306 KTDLEHG
+306 KTDCEKG

-333 QSDQHKPFN
+333 ESDQHKTFN
-342 DIEPGKPSERP
+342 DIEPSEPSKSQ
-353 NSYYEYRYT
+353 NTYYEYRYT
-362 YDAGKMHEDKYGKDY
+362 YDAGKMHEDRYGKDY

-418 YADEWLLAKGQV
+418 YADEWLLAKGEV
-430 DEEYNTN
+430 SKELNTN
-437 EYKIVDFTSEQ
+437 EYKIIDFTSEQ

-468 EDGKLKYAW
+468 ENGKFKYAW

-483 LAVTNSMTE
+483 LAVTNSKTN
-492 EKGWHDSNVQ
+492 EKGWHDSNKQ
-502 NSKDKDWGY
+502 NSTDKNSGY
-511 IQNLTCNSGYFKTR
+511 IDNLTCKSGDFKMR
-525 FTMGGKPMVPDNYH
+525 FLINGKTKLPDNYH
-539 APTSEEW
+539 VPNNEEW
-546 GCAVPN
+546 GCAIPN

-561 LDNDMV
+561 LDNGLL
-567 GWDRLI
+567 GWDRLT

-578 WFEMYNPRNDDDRP
+578 WYEMYNPGKDDDRS
-592 RIVAGETHIDAKR
+592 IITAGETHNNAKR
-605 DIQEERYWQEY
+605 EIQEERDWGKY

-628 KAELMA
+628 KSELMA
-634 IRFEGTHP
+634 IRFNGTNP
-642 EAKYADEK
+642 QAKYTGEK

-664 FVNCGN
+664 FINCGN
-670 GKNSDDNSNDAHG
+670 NEDSNDEHG
-683 MRVVVQS
+683 MRLVVQS
-690 RWIGHANV
+690 RWIGNANV
-698 SLTDLTDEA
+698 SLMDLKDDK

-732 PYTNGKAGR
+732 PYTGYR
-741 KWLWH
+741 WTWY
-746 ISLWTSTRWKYDN
+746 ISFWTSARWKFVPN
-759 YGTDDEY
+759 TGDDQY
-766 SNKTMCIRRF
+766 INKTMCYRRF

-782 RGHNDN
+782 RGHNDGSGW
-788 NRACLPVRLIVNRNV
+788 CLPVRLIINRNV
-803 DEFGSEAPRRKQ
+803 DEFGSEAPRKKQ
-815 YDRDQNTLISRKAD
+815 HDRDQNTLISRKAD
-829 NSVTN
+829 GTVSDWT
-834 WNYTP
+834 YTP
-839 PKYY
+839 PKGY

>member
-93 GSELKARVFVVK
+93 GSDLKARVFVVK
-105 ADRDAMKMIN
+105 ADKNAMKMIN
-115 GKEAMD
+115 GKQAMD
-121 PEKVVMGAGEVTW
+121 PDKVVMGAGEVTW

-178 GEYDNS
+178 GEYDDF
-184 FKEASETATDPAQKK
+184 FKKTSEETTDPAVKK

-251 WKFKARGTLLRFKV
+251 WIFKARGTLLRFKV

-299 FRGGDAY
+299 FRSGNAY
-306 KTDLEHG
+306 TTDCEKG

-333 QSDQHKPFN
+333 ESDQHKTFN
-342 DIEPGKPSERP
+342 DIQPSEP
-353 NSYYEYRYT
+353 SKSQNTYYEYRYT
-362 YDAGKMHEDKYGKDY
+362 YDAGKMHEDRYGKDY

-382 WGMPMPMPGY
+382 WGMPMPMPDY

-418 YADEWLLAKGQV
+418 YADEWLLAKG
-430 DEEYNTN
+430 EASKELNTN
-437 EYKIVDFTSEQ
+437 EYKIIDFTSEQ

-468 EDGKLKYAW
+468 ENGNLKYAW

-483 LAVTNSMTE
+483 LAVTNSKTN
-492 EKGWHDSNVQ
+492 EKGWHDSNKQ
-502 NSKDKDWGY
+502 NSTDKNKGKID
-511 IQNLTCNSGYFKTR
+511 NLTCNSGYFKTR
-525 FTMGGKPMVPDNYH
+525 FLINGKTMLPDNYH
-539 APTSEEW
+539 APNNEEW
-546 GCAVPN
+546 GCAIPN

-561 LDNDMV
+561 LDNGLL
-567 GWDRLI
+567 GWDRLT

-578 WFEMYNPRNDDDRP
+578 WYEMYNPGKDDDRS
-592 RIVAGETHIDAKR
+592 IITAGETHNNAKR
-605 DIQEERYWQEY
+605 EIQEERDWGKY

-628 KAELMA
+628 KSELMA
-634 IRFEGTHP
+634 IRFNGTNP
-642 EAKYADEK
+642 QAKYTGEK

-664 FVNCGN
+664 FINCGN
-670 GKNSDDNSNDAHG
+670 NEDSNDEHG
-683 MRVVVQS
+683 MRLVVQS
-690 RWIGHANV
+690 RWIGNANV
-698 SLTDLTDEA
+698 SLKDLTDEK

-732 PYTNGKAGR
+732 PYTGKG
-741 KWLWH
+741 WTWY
-746 ISLWTSTRWKYDN
+746 ISLWSSARWKFTP
-759 YGTDDEY
+759 GTGDDEY
-766 SNKTMCIRRF
+766 INKTMCYRRF

-782 RGHNDN
+782 RGHNDGSGW
-788 NRACLPVRLIVNRNV
+788 CLPVRLIINRNV
-803 DEFGSEAPRRKQ
+803 DEFGSEAPRKKQ
-815 YDRDQNTLISRKAD
+815 HDKDQNTLISRKAD
-829 NSVTN
+829 GTVSDWT
-834 WNYTP
+834 YTP
-839 PKYY
+839 PKGY